1 MHRELTVREILDTYA
16 FLRLP
21 AAYTAAERDHVV
33 SDVIDCLQLTH
44 VSDSTIG
51 DEAKRGISGGQR
63 KRVNVG
69 MEMVADP
76 SLLFLDEPTS
86 GLDST
91 TSFDL
96 VTALK
101 ALAAK
106 GCNVITVLH
115 QPSYPLYQMFSSVLL
130 LGKGGKT
137 VYLGPGEHAMTYFN
151 QCGYEMPP
159 LLNPADFYMDVIAG
173 KYGLPPALKLE
184 SKKASAKQAEF
195 FNSEGKPGILFDMW
209 DENRGK
215 YEELAMKTFVH
226 AEPILME
233 NVEALEPMGSTNI
246 LKSMGKYMQRAAIQ
260 HARASD
266 LFIFDMILVMGCGLF
281 LGFSYGVWTLPKL
294 AQKHLFY
301 SLGADSTVES
311 VHGPTRRPGISFVR
325 CCCLVVAEHC
335 QV

>member
-1 MHRELTVREILDTYA
+1 
-16 FLRLP
+16 
-21 AAYTAAERDHVV
+21 
-33 SDVIDCLQLTH
+33 
-44 VSDSTIG
+44 
-51 DEAKRGISGGQR
+51 
-63 KRVNVG
+63 
-69 MEMVADP
+69 
-76 SLLFLDEPTS
+76 
-86 GLDST
+86 
-91 TSFDL
+91 
-96 VTALK
+96 
-101 ALAAK
+101 
-106 GCNVITVLH
+106 VLH

-294 AQKHLFY
+294 AQNHLFY
-301 SLGADSTVES
+301 SLGLALTVGLAS
-311 VHGPTRRPGISFVR
+311 LRPFGAERIVFWREVSPGAGMNLNPLPYFLAKN
-325 CCCLVVAEHC
+325 LVEIPRLIVLTMLFASC
-335 QV
+335 FFPQVKPLCNYFEFCGKSIMMSWYVGSRS